1 MRKGKNRSRY
11 NKRCDKKYVS
21 MENRIP
27 NYLKMENEMEERK

>member
-11 NKRCDKKYVS
+11 NKRYKKYVS

-27 NYLKMENEMEERK
+27 NYLKVENEMEERK